1 MEVTVTNTTRERI
14 NVGLIKRAALATL
27 TFKRSKGDVSVV
39 VIGDQR
45 MKTLNFR
52 YRGRNTVT
60 DVLSFTEVEAE
71 IQEKHFLGEIFID
84 YQVIKRQA
92 KKFSPSLTYEWAF
105 IVIHGVLHLLGYEDD
120 TKAGAEKMEKLGQTI
135 IKKVI

>member
-1 MEVTVTNTTRERI
+1 MEVTVTNTTRERV

-27 TFKRSKGDVSVV
+27 TFGHNKGNVSVV
-39 VIGDQR
+39 IIGDQR

-52 YRGRNTVT
+52 FRGRNSVT
-60 DVLSFTEVEAE
+60 DVLSFTEAEAE
-71 IQEKHFLGEIFID
+71 TQEKHFLGEIFID

-120 TKAGAEKMEKLGQTI
+120 TKAGAEKMEKLGQII